1 MDKIIQTLFQAEY
14 NKFINKNSQA
24 VAALEDQLMELFQKY
39 WLRTDIPAIRRRVRS
54 LEGLSESPPLDTH
67 YLQEFGVRGVVRYPL
82 TSGQTIYKIPI
93 FSFPMSDWKDHWT
106 TVYLIMGK
114 NTCSLVDTG
123 SSKSE
128 ESLQEGLEVVREFY
142 GESVYL
148 EDIDNII
155 ITHAHSD
162 HFGGLQFMMPK
173 SSAKLWVHDWDVTTI
188 AEFPNEVIKGQKQ
201 IQRFLKQSGM
211 PAEKVTRF
219 MEMHGSHKRNFPGY
233 PVTHPFQDGEQIVE
247 DYEVIHTPGHC
258 PGLSCIRVGDVM
270 FLGDQVLN
278 DVSPH
283 QFPKIYTS
291 GSGLLNYFNSLIK
304 ISAHS
309 EPIRVGLPSHYG
321 DIPDIETR
329 AMEIMWEHNQRI
341 ADIMKDL
348 GEPKPLYQISNDYY
362 RYRRGR
368 ELHGY
373 DNLLALEEIGAHL
386 EFMIETL
393 KIVKVTNPSAVGKNS
408 EEVVLF
414 QKAI

>member
-1 MDKIIQTLFQAEY
+1 MNVIVQTLFKAEY
-14 NKFINKNSQA
+14 NKFVKKDSTA
-24 VAALEDQLMELFQKY
+24 VAALEDALMELFKKY
-39 WLRTDIPAIRRRVRS
+39 WLRIDIPAVRRRVRS
-54 LEGLSESPPLDTH
+54 LEGLSHSPSLDTH
-67 YLQEFGVRGVVRYPL
+67 YFHEFGVRGVVRYPL
-82 TSGQTIYKIPI
+82 TSGRTIYKIPI
-93 FSFPMSDWKDHWT
+93 FSFAMSDWKDHWT
-106 TVYLIMGK
+106 AVYLILGK
-114 NTCSLVDTG
+114 KTCTLVDTG

-128 ESLQEGLEVVREFY
+128 ASLREGLEVVREFY
-142 GESVYL
+142 GESIHL

-155 ITHAHSD
+155 LTHAHGD
-162 HFGGLQFMMPK
+162 HFGGLQFMVPQT
-173 SSAKLWVHDWDVTTI
+173 SAKLWVHDWDVTTI
-188 AEFPNEVIKGQKQ
+188 AEFPSEVKKGQKQ
-201 IQRFLKQSGM
+201 ILRFLKQSGM
-211 PAEKVTRF
+211 PEEQITRC
-219 MEMHGSHKRNFPGY
+219 MEMHSSHKREFPGY
-233 PVTHPFQDGEQIVE
+233 PVTHPFHDGERIVE

-291 GSGLLNYFNSLIK
+291 GSGLLNYFNSLLK

-321 DIPDIETR
+321 DIADIEAR
-329 AMEIMWEHNQRI
+329 ALEIMTEHNQRI
-341 ADIMKDL
+341 ADIVKDL
-348 GEPKPLYQISNDYY
+348 QEPKPLYQISNDYY

-393 KIVKVTNPSAVGKNS
+393 KIVKIINPSALRQDS
-408 EEVVLF
+408 EEVALF
-414 QKAI
+414 QKTI